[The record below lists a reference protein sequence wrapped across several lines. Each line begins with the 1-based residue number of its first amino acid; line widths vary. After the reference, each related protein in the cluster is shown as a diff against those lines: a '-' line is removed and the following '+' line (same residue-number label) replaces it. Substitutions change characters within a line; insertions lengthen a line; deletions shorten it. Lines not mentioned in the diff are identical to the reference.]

1 MEHLLRV
8 EAMKTGGTI
17 RRPEGD
23 DKENEPSKRLRRS
36 RRQQQKEDA
45 KAKTAADEGETAA
58 TKAAAATASK
68 KKRANE
74 GDAGDSG
81 GGRGGEAVGGTG
93 GGGGGGDDGSSSGGG
108 MAPTTKKAKAR
119 HSGRNKRSGL
129 RPGDGRRNSTEGSAG
144 AVGGDEKKARRAKTK
159 DGEPSTKPSS
169 KARSSSAPSSLRR
182 GCIIIANQCSIKVTY
197 LCMNAH
203 PVSVVFR

>member
-58 TKAAAATASK
+58 TVSYTHL
-68 KKRANE
+68 
-74 GDAGDSG
+74 
-81 GGRGGEAVGGTG
+81 TLPT
-93 GGGGGGDDGSSSGGG
+93 SS
-108 MAPTTKKAKAR
+108 R
-119 HSGRNKRSGL
+119 
-129 RPGDGRRNSTEGSAG
+129 
-144 AVGGDEKKARRAKTK
+144 V
-159 DGEPSTKPSS
+159 
-169 KARSSSAPSSLRR
+169 
-182 GCIIIANQCSIKVTY
+182 
-197 LCMNAH
+197 
-203 PVSVVFR
+203 

>member
-45 KAKTAADEGETAA
+45 KAKTAADEDETAA

-93 GGGGGGDDGSSSGGG
+93 GGGGGDDDGSSSGGG

-119 HSGRNKRSGL
+119 HSGRDKRSGL

-159 DGEPSTKPSS
+159 DGEPSTNDATLRGRGSV
-169 KARSSSAPSSLRR
+169 RRAPLLL
-182 GCIIIANQCSIKVTY
+182 GTC
-197 LCMNAH
+197 
-203 PVSVVFR
+203 F

>member
-1 MEHLLRV
+1 MWKV
-8 EAMKTGGTI
+8 E
-17 RRPEGD
+17 
-23 DKENEPSKRLRRS
+23 
-36 RRQQQKEDA
+36 
-45 KAKTAADEGETAA
+45 
-58 TKAAAATASK
+58 
-68 KKRANE
+68 
-74 GDAGDSG
+74 
-81 GGRGGEAVGGTG
+81 GGTG
-93 GGGGGGDDGSSSGGG
+93 GGGGGGGGDGSSSGGG

-119 HSGRNKRSGL
+119 HSGRDKRSGL
-129 RPGDGRRNSTEGSAG
+129 HPGDGRRNSTEGSAG

-159 DGEPSTKPSS
+159 DGEPSTKSSS

>member
-45 KAKTAADEGETAA
+45 
-58 TKAAAATASK
+58 
-68 KKRANE
+68 
-74 GDAGDSG
+74 
-81 GGRGGEAVGGTG
+81 
-93 GGGGGGDDGSSSGGG
+93 
-108 MAPTTKKAKAR
+108 TTKKAKAR
-119 HSGRNKRSGL
+119 HSGRDKRSGL
-129 RPGDGRRNSTEGSAG
+129 RPGDGRRNSTERSAG

-159 DGEPSTKPSS
+159 DGEPSTKSSS